1 MHSLP
6 LCSSI
11 PHRALRPHATHGS
24 YLLCLQTDLNLAK
37 GKATI
42 NISGDQVKYQ
52 IRYTSKKKKNR
63 ENQPQI
69 HLHIWQI
76 SRCTCTEI
84 NQAEF
89 PPATRFL
96 KKHPSKQQERNTDIS
111 FFVFVFCFSS
121 LLYNPNDSISPT
133 YRTLPEVQFP
143 HLQTVF

>member
-52 IRYTSKKKKNR
+52 IRYTSKKKKIEKTNHR
-63 ENQPQI
+63 YI
-69 HLHIWQI
+69 FTFGKL
-76 SRCTCTEI
+76 
-84 NQAEF
+84 ADV
-89 PPATRFL
+89 L
-96 KKHPSKQQERNTDIS
+96 
-111 FFVFVFCFSS
+111 
-121 LLYNPNDSISPT
+121 
-133 YRTLPEVQFP
+133 VQK
-143 HLQTVF
+143 